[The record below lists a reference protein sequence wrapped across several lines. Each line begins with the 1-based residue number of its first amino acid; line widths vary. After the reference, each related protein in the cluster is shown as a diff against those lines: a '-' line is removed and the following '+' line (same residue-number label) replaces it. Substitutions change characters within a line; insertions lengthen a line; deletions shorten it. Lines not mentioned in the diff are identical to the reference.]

1 MHSLFRNILT
11 LIISVLLTFNT
22 FAQNQILTDAKTLI
36 LSGEIN
42 PNLVVSSHRLATELG
57 LPISIYTDSGVYI
70 EALGIKDGKPIYV
83 AIKNLTHPTL
93 NCRSYFFKTIKE
105 LYNLEKARISYGDE
119 VPTNDMS
126 LINTRRETVYSDSTF
141 LLIPE
146 SSNNRVMKFNPDNGE
161 LIDAYYIP
169 PNPILDFPMQALLT
183 PWNTVSICDFGA
195 DVIFEFNMD
204 GSFNRQFIPN
214 GGPNTSILDGNRSH
228 IFLGDDTILITVQL
242 GPNAHSVARFNA
254 DGNYMGNFITNGQGG
269 LSGPVYIFRRK
280 NDYLIGDLSNTIRT
294 YGLNGNYLGNFAT
307 ELDFPHEISITA
319 DSNIVVAVDNEL
331 DPRGVHIYDYNGNF
345 VKELEPM
352 MLLRGAIQLSNGN
365 FLVTNI
371 GGVHEIDTS
380 GIVLRTVLGGVSAWH
395 ISKVTLSAI
404 SGIQNDLLNP
414 TIRFNIEQNYPN
426 PFNPSTS
433 IQYAVSSRQFVSLKV
448 YDLLGREVA
457 TLVNEEKPAG
467 NYEVE
472 FNGTGLPSGIYLY
485 HLFIDNN
492 YKETKKMILLK

>member
-1 MHSLFRNILT
+1 MHSLFRNSLI
-11 LIISVLLTFNT
+11 LIISILLTVNT

-42 PNLVVSSHRLATELG
+42 PNLVVSSHRLATKLD
-57 LPISIYTDSGVYI
+57 LPISIYTESGIYI

-83 AIKNLTHPTL
+83 TIENLTHPTL
-93 NCRSYFFKTIKE
+93 ICKSYFFENIKE
-105 LYNLEKARISYGDE
+105 LYNLEKARIRYGDE
-119 VPTNDMS
+119 VSTNDWS
-126 LINTRRETVYSDSTF
+126 LIYTSIETVYSDTTV

-146 SSNNRVMKFNPDNGE
+146 SSNNRVMKFNPNNGE
-161 LIDAYYIP
+161 LIDANFIP
-169 PNPILDFPMQALLT
+169 PNVILDFPMQALLT
-183 PWNTVSICDFGA
+183 PWNTVSICDFGK
-195 DVIFEFNMD
+195 DVIFEFNME
-204 GSFNRQFIPN
+204 GSFVRQFIPN

>member
-1 MHSLFRNILT
+1 M
-11 LIISVLLTFNT
+11 
-22 FAQNQILTDAKTLI
+22 LI
-36 LSGEIN
+36 L
-42 PNLVVSSHRLATELG
+42 LQ
-57 LPISIYTDSGVYI
+57 D
-70 EALGIKDGKPIYV
+70 
-83 AIKNLTHPTL
+83 LTQ
-93 NCRSYFFKTIKE
+93 
-105 LYNLEKARISYGDE
+105 
-119 VPTNDMS
+119 M
-126 LINTRRETVYSDSTF
+126 
-141 LLIPE
+141 
-146 SSNNRVMKFNPDNGE
+146 
-161 LIDAYYIP
+161 
-169 PNPILDFPMQALLT
+169 
-183 PWNTVSICDFGA
+183 
-195 DVIFEFNMD
+195 VI
-204 GSFNRQFIPN
+204 I
-214 GGPNTSILDGNRSH
+214 
-228 IFLGDDTILITVQL
+228 
-242 GPNAHSVARFNA
+242 
-254 DGNYMGNFITNGQGG
+254 MGNFITNGQGG